1 MTAAGTTE
9 LTARVEL
16 LAERLD
22 DDLRP
27 LARVAY
33 NYRWSWAPDGEA
45 VFRDLDPHGWRLSGR
60 NPVLF
65 LQRLAVGRHTVRS
78 GELRAR
84 IERLADEMDEDL
96 ARPDVQV
103 EGIDGPIA
111 FFCAEFGVHS
121 SLPIYSGG
129 LGVLAGDVL
138 KEASDR
144 ALPMVGVS
152 LLYRRGYFRQRLDET
167 GWQQEFWPV
176 TDPDTLPAAL
186 VTNGGGE
193 PLRLSAT
200 LFGQDVAFQA
210 WRVDVG
216 RVPLFLL
223 DCELPENDA
232 VKQWTT
238 SRLYDGNRQVR
249 LAQYGVLG
257 FGGACLLQ
265 ALGIEPAVIHLNQSH
280 PVLAVL
286 EPAARAVANGM
297 PLAAAPP
304 RVRARTVFTTHPPV
318 PAGNE
323 TYEPEEFLAAFGSL
337 AQRLGLTDE
346 ELLQL
351 ARVNPQDP
359 ADPPGMS
366 SLAMRVSRVRN
377 AVSRLHGDV
386 ARDMWQPLFGTPEAE
401 DVPITHVTNGAHLR
415 TFLSRPFRELF
426 ERHLGDDWVER
437 SADPDSWARVHEI
450 PNDELWRA
458 RCDARAELIRFAR
471 AKAQRDRL
479 LRGEQIEYARVIA
492 ETLSADTLTLGFA
505 RRIAT
510 YKRAGLLIRD
520 EERARR
526 ILGGDPPV
534 QLFISGKAHPR
545 DRDGKSLLQRLYEIR
560 RSIPELAGRVAF
572 LEDYDL
578 QVGRRLVSGCDVWIN
593 LPRKPMEASGTSG
606 MKAAFNGALQLSVLD
621 GWWAE
626 GYNGSNGWG
635 IPGSEDE
642 DPEVADTE
650 DANEFYALL
659 ENEVIPTFYDR
670 DENGVP
676 HRWCELM
683 KASLATCAP
692 AFNTVRMLDD
702 YVGRIWRT

>member
-1 MTAAGTTE
+1 MTAGAAE
-9 LTARVEL
+9 LTARAEL

-22 DDLRP
+22 EDLRP

-33 NYRWSWAPDGEA
+33 NFRWSWSRDGES
-45 VFRDLDPHGWRLSGR
+45 VFRDLDAHGWRLSGR
-60 NPVLF
+60 NPVVF

-78 GELRAR
+78 DELRAR
-84 IERLADEMDEDL
+84 IERLADELDEDL
-96 ARPDVQV
+96 GRPDATVD
-103 EGIDGPIA
+103 GIDGPIA

-121 SLPIYSGG
+121 SLPTYSGG

-144 ALPMVGVS
+144 ALPMVGVG

-186 VTNGGGE
+186 VTNGDGE
-193 PLRLSAT
+193 PLKLSVG
-200 LFGQDVAFQA
+200 LFGQDVTFQA

-223 DCELPENDA
+223 DCELPENDP
-232 VKQWTT
+232 VQQWTT

-257 FGGACLLQ
+257 LGGASLLE
-265 ALGIEPAVIHLNQSH
+265 ALGIEPAVIHLNEGH

-286 EPAARAVANGM
+286 QFAADDVANGM
-297 PLAAAPP
+297 PLDEALA
-304 RVRARTVFTTHPPV
+304 RVRARTVFTTHTPV

-323 TYEPEEFLAAFGSL
+323 TYEPDEFLAAFGDV
-337 AQRLGLTDE
+337 AHRLGLTDE
-346 ELLQL
+346 EFLAF
-351 ARVNPQDP
+351 ARVNPEDP
-359 ADPPGMS
+359 GDPPGMS
-366 SLAMRVSRVRN
+366 SLAMRVSRARN
-377 AVSRLHGDV
+377 GVSRLHGDV
-386 ARDMWQPLFGTPEAE
+386 ARKMWQPLFGTPEAE
-401 DVPITHVTNGAHLR
+401 NVPITHVTNGAHLR

-426 ERHLGDDWVER
+426 ERHLGDNWLEHT
-437 SADPDSWARVHEI
+437 ADPESWARVREV
-450 PNDELWRA
+450 PNGDLWQA

-479 LRGEQIEYARVIA
+479 LRGEQIEYARAIG
-492 ETLSADTLTLGFA
+492 ERLSPDALTLGFA

-534 QLFISGKAHPR
+534 QLLISGKAHPR
-545 DRDGKSLLQRLYEIR
+545 DRDGKTLLQRLYGIR

-578 QVGRRLVSGCDVWIN
+578 QVGRRLVAGCDVWVN

-626 GYNGSNGWG
+626 AYNGSNGWG

-642 DPEVADTE
+642 DAELADTE

-683 KASLATCAP
+683 KESLATCAP
-692 AFNTVRMLDD
+692 QFNTVRMLDD
-702 YVGRIWRT
+702 YVERIWRT

>member
-1 MTAAGTTE
+1 VRA
-9 LTARVEL
+9 EL

-22 DDLRP
+22 EDLRP

-33 NYRWSWAPDGEA
+33 NYRWSWSADGEA
-45 VFRDLDPHGWRLSGR
+45 VFRDIDPHGWRLSGR

-65 LQRLAVGRHTVRS
+65 LGRLAVGRHSFRDA
-78 GELRAR
+78 ELRVR
-84 IERLADEMDEDL
+84 IDRLAEELDEDL
-96 ARPDVQV
+96 ARAEARS

-121 SLPIYSGG
+121 SLPTYSGG

-144 ALPMVGVS
+144 ALPMVGVG

-167 GWQQEFWPV
+167 GWQQEFWPLS
-176 TDPDTLPAAL
+176 DPDALPAAL
-186 VTNGGGE
+186 VTNGDGE
-193 PLRLSAT
+193 PLKLSVG
-200 LFGQDVAFQA
+200 LFGQDVTFQA

-223 DCELPENDA
+223 DCELPENDPIQ
-232 VKQWTT
+232 QWTT

-257 FGGACLLQ
+257 LGGARLLQ
-265 ALGIEPAVIHLNQSH
+265 ALGIDPAVIHLNEGH

-286 EPAARAVANGM
+286 ELAAQDVANGV
-297 PLAAAPP
+297 PLDEALA
-304 RVRARTVFTTHPPV
+304 RVRARTVFTTHTPV

-323 TYEPEEFLAAFGSL
+323 TYAPDEFLAAFGQL

-346 ELLQL
+346 EFVQL
-351 ARVNPQDP
+351 ARVNGEDP

-377 AVSRLHGDV
+377 GVSRLHGDV
-386 ARDMWQPLFGTPEAE
+386 ARKMWQPLFGTPDETN
-401 DVPITHVTNGAHLR
+401 VPITHVTNGAHLR

-426 ERHLGDDWVER
+426 DRHLGDEWLER
-437 SADPDSWARVHEI
+437 SADPDSWARVREI

-458 RCDARAELIRFAR
+458 RCDARGEMIRFAR
-471 AKAQRDRL
+471 SKAQRDRL
-479 LRGEQIEYARVIA
+479 LRGEQIEYARVIG
-492 ETLSADTLTLGFA
+492 ERLSADTLTLGFA

-534 QLFISGKAHPR
+534 QLLISGKAHPR
-545 DRDGKSLLQRLYEIR
+545 DRDGKALLQRLYEIR

-578 QVGRRLVSGCDVWIN
+578 QVGRRLVAGCDVWVN

-626 GYNGSNGWG
+626 AFNGSNGWG
-635 IPGSEDE
+635 IPGSENE
-642 DPEVADTE
+642 DADAADTE
-650 DANEFYALL
+650 DANEFYELL

-670 DENGVP
+670 DENGIP

-683 KASLATCAP
+683 KESLATCAP

-702 YVGRIWRT
+702 YVERIWRT